1 MKKIFLFILCT
12 IPVWIACSDEEFDI
26 PSDPQ
31 EAILGK
37 WKVIESGTE
46 NGLKKVSSDYVTEY
60 FADGTYKT
68 YDRSLDEGNPDYTF
82 TYQIDSDSFR
92 TNLLVKGEDP
102 SNDNEHVYKYRFYK
116 NKLRLEYVSGNIPDI
131 MGYPTIHIYKRID

>member
-1 MKKIFLFILCT
+1 MKKIFLLILCT

-26 PSDPQ
+26 PSNPQ

-46 NGLKKVSSDYVTEY
+46 NGLKKVSDDYVIEY

-68 YDRSLDEGNPDYTF
+68 YGLSIDEEYPEYT
-82 TYQIDSDSFR
+82 YLYRIDADLLR
-92 TNLLVKGEDP
+92 TNTSVNGEEPLDH
-102 SNDNEHVYKYRFYK
+102 NEFVQKHVFYK
-116 NKLRLEYVSGNIPDI
+116 NKLRLEYISGNIPDI
-131 MGYPTIHIYKRID
+131 MGYPTIHIYKRVD